1 MYNKKKLI
9 SVVTTAFN
17 ESKNIEKS
25 VLEWNKF
32 LIKNKISSEIVVY
45 NDGSTDDTYKKLKT
59 LKKKIKNLKILNGKK
74 NKGYGFGMRKSINKS
89 TGEFLVTI
97 DSDNQYFLSNIKK
110 FLPYIKKGNIFFTGH
125 RVKKKDSFI
134 KIFAD
139 LILRQIVRIVFR
151 TKLKDTNCAL
161 KMFQAKILKK
171 IRLSSNDYTFPTE
184 LCLKIENKGI
194 QIIDLPVAHSHR
206 KDGKSSINLILTS
219 LKFLKFLFLLKLK
232 LLSND
237 K

>member
-171 IRLSSNDYTFPTE
+171 IRLSSNDYKFPTE